1 MLSSFAFRS
10 AARFSAKARF
20 HASAL
25 QEAKLNVQGLADL
38 VDLKGQNVLVRVDL
52 NVPLDKKVRVL
63 LLLLSSG
70 LSVLFDADNAN
81 DNDNANSRS
90 VSN

>member
-1 MLSSFAFRS
+1 LLNLVIESTMLSSFAFRS
-10 AARFSAKARF
+10 AARFTAKARF

-52 NVPLDKKVRVL
+52 NVPLDKKVRVVVL
-63 LLLLSSG
+63 LLVCCCASCT
-70 LSVLFDADNAN
+70 N
-81 DNDNANSRS
+81 
-90 VSN
+90 